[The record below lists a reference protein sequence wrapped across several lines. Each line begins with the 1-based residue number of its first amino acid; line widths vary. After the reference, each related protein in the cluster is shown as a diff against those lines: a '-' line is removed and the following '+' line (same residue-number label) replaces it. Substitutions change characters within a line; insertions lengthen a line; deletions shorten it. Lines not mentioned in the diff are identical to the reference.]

1 MGDKQYKTII
11 RFTIMVIRCI
21 LKLFL
26 FLNNIFLKKIK
37 SNPIITNKLE
47 ITKGRGGVWLSKY
60 PNLIPANNE
69 VNVNIANRILVT
81 IPNQLFGI

>member
-1 MGDKQYKTII
+1 MDDKQYKTII

-21 LKLFL
+21 LKLVL

-47 ITKGRGGVWLSKY
+47 ITKGRGGV
-60 PNLIPANNE
+60 
-69 VNVNIANRILVT
+69 
-81 IPNQLFGI
+81 